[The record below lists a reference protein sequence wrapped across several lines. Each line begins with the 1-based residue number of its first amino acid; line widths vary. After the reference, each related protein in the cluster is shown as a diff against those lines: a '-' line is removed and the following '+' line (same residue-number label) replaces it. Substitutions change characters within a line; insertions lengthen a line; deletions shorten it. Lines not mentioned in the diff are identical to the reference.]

1 MHIPTPQQFRP
12 LLRPFPFL
20 CSMNDARLLADLMD
34 HAHAMTMQQAERLQQ
49 RDLHQ
54 RFVVNGIEL
63 NSAFWILAHLA
74 VSENWL
80 ILRGT
85 NGPFQKFSW
94 AKQFTLGATPP
105 APAECPPFEEI
116 MSTLERVHRLAVDH
130 VAGLS
135 DADLASPHHA
145 RMDLDSGADMRAV
158 IHHHI
163 RHVNM
168 HNGQLAWLCKLHG
181 LPTI

>member
-1 MHIPTPQQFRP
+1 MT
-12 LLRPFPFL
+12 
-20 CSMNDARLLADLMD
+20 NARLLADLMD
-34 HAHAMTMQQAERLQQ
+34 HAHAMTLQQ
-49 RDLHQ
+49 LEHLQQHDLHQ
-54 RFVVNGIEL
+54 RFTVNRMEL
-63 NSAFWILAHLA
+63 NSAFWIVAHLA

-80 ILRGT
+80 ILKGT

-105 APAECPPFEEI
+105 APAECPPIEEI
-116 MSTLERVHRLAVDH
+116 MNTLERVHRLALDH

-135 DADLASPHHA
+135 DADLASPHQA
-145 RMDLDSGADMRAV
+145 LMNLDSGSDMRAV
-158 IHHHI
+158 ITHHL

>member
-1 MHIPTPQQFRP
+1 
-12 LLRPFPFL
+12 
-20 CSMNDARLLADLMD
+20 MNEARILADLMD
-34 HAHAMTMQQAERLQQ
+34 HAHTMTLQQVERLQQ
-49 RDLHQ
+49 HDLHQ
-54 RFVVNGIEL
+54 RFSVNGMEL
-63 NSAFWILAHLA
+63 NSPFWILAHLA

-80 ILRGT
+80 ILKGT

-116 MSTLERVHRLAVDH
+116 MSTLDRIHQLAVDH

-135 DADLASPHHA
+135 NGDLTSPHLA
-145 RMDLDSGADMRAV
+145 LMKLDGDNDMRAV

-163 RHVNM
+163 RHMNM
-168 HNGQLAWLCKLHG
+168 HNGQLAWLCKLCG

>member
-1 MHIPTPQQFRP
+1 
-12 LLRPFPFL
+12 
-20 CSMNDARLLADLMD
+20 MNEARLLAELMD
-34 HAHAMTMQQAERLQQ
+34 HAHAMTLEQVERLRQH
-49 RDLHQ
+49 DLHQ
-54 RFVVNGIEL
+54 RFTVNGMEL
-63 NSAFWILAHLA
+63 NSPFWILAHLA

-105 APAECPPFEEI
+105 APTECPPFEEI
-116 MSTLERVHRLAVDH
+116 MNTLERVHRLAVDH

-135 DADLASPHHA
+135 DGDLSSPHLA
-145 RMDLDSGADMRAV
+145 LMKLGGGNDMRAV
-158 IHHHI
+158 IKHHV

-168 HNGQLAWLCKLHG
+168 HNGQFAWLCKLHG